1 MNYLCHYFVD
11 ANPSESPEY
20 HLGLVL
26 PDLARGQIKGLNK
39 ADFKK
44 DNLLR
49 GCYKHLQADKR
60 FHHSHFFEVGSKQC
74 IEFIK
79 KLPFTNT
86 IERKWFIGHVLFEM
100 LLDRLLVQ
108 HFNDVAPS
116 FYTQLKTIDEQLL
129 NNFLVEFNCPDI
141 ARFMKGFNHF
151 RTAAYIAN
159 YPDNNLFAYSL
170 SRVMK
175 RVGLPE
181 LSFSDKVVLMEGI
194 EEIENTM
201 FVNRQKLF
209 LELKNIFE

>member
-1 MNYLCHYFVD
+1 MNYLCHFFID
-11 ANPSESPEY
+11 ANPDESPEY

-39 ADFKK
+39 ADFNKN
-44 DNLLR
+44 NLLR
-49 GCYKHLQADKR
+49 GCKKHLIADKR
-60 FHHSHFFEVGSKQC
+60 FHHASFFELGSKQC
-74 IEFIK
+74 IELIK

-86 IERKWFIGHVLFEM
+86 VERKWFIGHVLFEM

-108 HFNDVAPS
+108 HYPKVAPS
-116 FYTQLKTIDEQLL
+116 FYDQLNQVDESILK
-129 NNFLVEFNCPDI
+129 NFLFEFGCIDPT
-141 ARFMKGFNHF
+141 RFMKGFNHF
-151 RTAAYIAN
+151 RLAAYIGN

-201 FVNRQKLF
+201 FVNRQELF